1 MAGVELDYVLPS
13 PDLQPFVTTF
23 YRLRSDAP
31 VFDELERAQ
40 IAQLRFV
47 LSPGPGEYL
56 FCDGSRQ
63 HMPAFHL
70 LGPTTGP
77 TRARGP
83 GPAFV
88 FGVGIT
94 PAGWAA
100 LLGSNAS
107 AMVNRV
113 ADATTLFGDD
123 IADAAIGLRADGGAA
138 AMATALE
145 PLLRRLLTREPRVTS
160 GATLAFVR
168 AVDDWLTGSP
178 SPELDVL
185 VAATG
190 LSRRQVERRCNALYG
205 APPKLLAR
213 RYRAL
218 RAAVQLASGG
228 DAGDHGP
235 DGFYDQSHLIRE
247 VKQFTGLTPR
257 RLRNDPGALTRLTM
271 THRRALAGR
280 APRMVVET

>member
-1 MAGVELDYVLPS
+1 MAEVELDYVLP
-13 PDLQPFVTTF
+13 PADLQPFVTTF
-23 YRLRSDAP
+23 YRFRSDVR

-40 IAQLRFV
+40 IAQLRFR
-47 LSPGPGEYL
+47 LSAGESSYL
-56 FCDGSRQ
+56 FPDGSSQ
-63 HMPAFHL
+63 VMPPLHL

-83 GPAFV
+83 GPV
-88 FGVGIT
+88 FIFGLGLT
-94 PAGWAA
+94 PAGWEA

-113 ADATTLFGDD
+113 VDATALFGDA
-123 IADAAIGLRADGGAA
+123 IAETAIRLRADGGAA
-138 AMATALE
+138 AMAAAVE
-145 PLLRRLLTREPRVTS
+145 PLVRRLLRRDNE
-160 GATLAFVR
+160 ATILFVR
-168 AVDDWLTGSP
+168 AVDDWLAGSP
-178 SPELDVL
+178 SPDLDAL
-185 VAATG
+185 TAATG

-218 RAAVQLASGG
+218 RAAVALASGEPG
-228 DAGDHGP
+228 DDGAP

-257 RLRNDPGALTRLTM
+257 RLRQDPGDLAKVTIAQ
-271 THRRALAGR
+271 RRALAGR
-280 APRMVVET
+280 VPRVVSET